1 LPNHYS
7 HTGEQS
13 SAGSGEGATQEKFP
27 KLQRS
32 RSTNPN
38 QLIPTNNPATTRRH
52 LGGLGELASLSEL
65 LLVDLLGMR
74 AAMRCKLHPY
84 ANAGGV
90 CAPCLRDRLLALAA
104 ERDQAAATSDDTSC
118 GSSPPARRH
127 QQRDE
132 AAATRGFPSSVS
144 PYVAARRRSDA
155 CAVVS
160 SAHQPGLP
168 FFRTPQVGPAAGE
181 APAEE
186 ESHRK
191 VARRRRSFLAAIFGR
206 RRRGREEEEEEGAGA
221 KEKPRRSASWL
232 SAIVRRKRR
241 LDVSLRP
248 AALPDEEEPPES
260 PGGSST
266 TTSWWFPSPSPARQ
280 QQHRRRHGAS
290 GGDGMSG
297 FAVCL
302 SPLVRPSS
310 AGGRRRCQP
319 PDPSSFSLGDS
330 HRRHASASFG
340 RNTSRKLAD
349 MSRFR

>member
-1 LPNHYS
+1 
-7 HTGEQS
+7 
-13 SAGSGEGATQEKFP
+13 
-27 KLQRS
+27 
-32 RSTNPN
+32 
-38 QLIPTNNPATTRRH
+38 
-52 LGGLGELASLSEL
+52 
-65 LLVDLLGMR
+65 MR

-90 CAPCLRDRLLALAA
+90 CAPCLRHRLLALAA
-104 ERDQAAATSDDTSC
+104 ERDQAAAASDDTSC

-132 AAATRGFPSSVS
+132 ATTRGFPSSVS

-155 CAVVS
+155 CVAS

-168 FFRTPQVGPAAGE
+168 FRTPQVGPAAGGYRTGD
-181 APAEE
+181 APAVE

-191 VARRRRSFLAAIFGR
+191 VVRRRRSFLAAIFGR
-206 RRRGREEEEEEGAGA
+206 RRGREEEGAGA
-221 KEKPRRSASWL
+221 KKEKDPPRRSASWL

-241 LDVSLRP
+241 PDVSLRP
-248 AALPDEEEPPES
+248 AALPEEEEPPES
-260 PGGSST
+260 PGSSSS

-280 QQHRRRHGAS
+280 HPRRRHGTS

-302 SPLVRPSS
+302 SPLARPSS

-340 RNTSRKLAD
+340 RNTSRKLVD
-349 MSRFR
+349 MSRFRWRCRRPILFVLLD